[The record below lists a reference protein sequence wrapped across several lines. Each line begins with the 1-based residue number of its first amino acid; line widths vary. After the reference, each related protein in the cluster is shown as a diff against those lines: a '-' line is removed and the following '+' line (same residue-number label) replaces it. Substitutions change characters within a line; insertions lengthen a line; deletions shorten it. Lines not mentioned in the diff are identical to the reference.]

1 MIYAIFCPKIGGF
14 TMPNLKSAC
23 KRLRQNVKRE
33 SRNKTVKSELK
44 TKIKKFRVMVA
55 EKKLSE
61 AEEYFEGLKKRLMQ
75 AESKNIIHK
84 NKASRYISRLQ
95 ILLNKAKD

>member
-1 MIYAIFCPKIGGF
+1 MYAIFCLKIGGF

-23 KRLRQNVKRE
+23 KRLKQNAKRE

-44 TKIKKFRVMVA
+44 TKIKKFKVMIA

-61 AEEYFEGLKKRLMQ
+61 AEEYFKDLKKRLMQ

-84 NKASRYISRLQ
+84 NKASRYISRFQ
-95 ILLNKAKD
+95 TLLNKASK